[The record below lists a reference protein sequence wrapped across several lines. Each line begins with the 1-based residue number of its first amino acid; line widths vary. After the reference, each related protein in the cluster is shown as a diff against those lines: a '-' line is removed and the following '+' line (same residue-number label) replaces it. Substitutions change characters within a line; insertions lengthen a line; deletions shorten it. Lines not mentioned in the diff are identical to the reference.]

1 MRFSLF
7 VIALSLAATLPVR
20 AAEDAAT
27 PPSAQEDVAEER
39 DSSNVDGLMETL
51 RRETRSVAARRV
63 AEQIARK
70 WNDSGSDTINLL
82 MGWAGDA
89 MNKKNN
95 ALAEDLLDQVVTL
108 QPGYAEG
115 WNRRATLYYAMG
127 DFGRSL
133 ADIER
138 TLQLEPRHFGALS
151 GLGVILQKTGQ
162 KRKALEVWNKVLEI
176 YPASEQAQKS
186 VIEIEDDLAG
196 QAS

>member
-1 MRFSLF
+1 MRLSLL
-7 VIALSLAATLPVR
+7 VIALSLATVLPAH

-27 PPSAQEDVAEER
+27 PPSEQEDVAEER
-39 DSSNVDGLMETL
+39 DASSVDSLFETL

-63 AEQIARK
+63 ADQIARK
-70 WNDSGSDTINLL
+70 WTESGSDTINLL

-89 MNKKNN
+89 LNKKNN

-138 TLQLEPRHFGALS
+138 TLQLEPRHFGAMS
-151 GLGVILQKTGQ
+151 GLAVILQKTGQ
-162 KRKALEVWNKVLEI
+162 NRKALEVWNKVLTV